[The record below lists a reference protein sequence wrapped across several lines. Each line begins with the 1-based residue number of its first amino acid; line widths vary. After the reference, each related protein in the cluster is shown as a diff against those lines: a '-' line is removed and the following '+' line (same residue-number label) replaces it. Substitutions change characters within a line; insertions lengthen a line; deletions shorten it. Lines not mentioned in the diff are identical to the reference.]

1 MLRGLV
7 MYKHQ
12 AETGRFAPSPS
23 GQLHIGNLASSLLA
37 WLDAKSAGANL
48 IFRME
53 DLDPERS
60 SEESKKSIVHSLKAL
75 GLDWDEGY
83 PDEGYS
89 QSERSEKYDEVFD
102 ILLRRDLLYPCY
114 CSRSERLAA
123 SAPHPDEQ
131 RHDPGCKCRYLTS
144 FQRRELEQ
152 SGRKAAWKI
161 KVPDK
166 IISFRDGHY
175 GEFSENLADS
185 GDFIIKRSD
194 GVYAYQLAVSFDDMD
209 MGITRVVR
217 GRDLLSS
224 TAKQIWLIGELGG
237 AAPQYYHAPLI
248 VGSDGRKLSKRYGEL
263 GADALLEKQSPE
275 EIIGC
280 LAKLLGISD
289 GKTESA
295 AELLNGFDWAK
306 VKKSDILI

>member
-1 MLRGLV
+1 
-7 MYKHQ
+7 MYKHNS
-12 AETGRFAPSPS
+12 ENGRFAPSPS
-23 GQLHIGNLASSLLA
+23 GQLHMGNLASFLLA
-37 WLDAKSAGANL
+37 WLDARSAGGGL

-53 DLDPERS
+53 DLDPDRS
-60 SEESKKSIVHSLKAL
+60 SKKSEESIVHAL
-75 GLDWDEGY
+75 EVFGLDWDEGY
-83 PDEGYS
+83 PDAGYS
-89 QSERSEKYDEVFD
+89 QSERSEKYDVVFD

-123 SAPHPDEQ
+123 SAPHPGEQ
-131 RHDPGCKCRYLTS
+131 RHDPGCKCRYLTAS
-144 FQRRELEQ
+144 ERRLLDK

-166 IISFRDGHY
+166 TICFCDGHY

-224 TAKQIWLIGELGG
+224 TARQIWLIETLGG
-237 AAPQYYHAPLI
+237 SVPQYYHAPLI
-248 VGSDGRKLSKRYGEL
+248 VGADGRKLSKRCGEL
-263 GADALLEKQSPE
+263 SAEALLAKHSPE
-275 EIIGC
+275 E
-280 LAKLLGISD
+280 LLGHLAGLLGLTD
-289 GKTESA
+289 GSCESA
-295 AELLNGFDWAK
+295 VGLLEFFDWTRVRK
-306 VKKSDILI
+306 NDILI